1 MASPVGTSRPVSA
14 PAWIVAVLNG
24 IHAPVT
30 QTNVAALNLWALE
43 EGNGAPRYNW
53 LNTTL
58 KTHGS
63 TQAGIVKGSPA
74 WKAGVRTYPS
84 FQAGVDATVQTL
96 QGFPMIVG
104 AFQRT
109 PSTLQGIY
117 EAIQQSTYCGSAG
130 CAAIDP
136 GYPQTFQMGNANVAT
151 AAAIVTASGPNSS
164 GPTNGCASKVGSNP
178 GAPHNIFTIPHTS
191 TGLTYCNLKAILGGM
206 MVLGGGILCMTAL
219 AFIVVGEGLSR
230 GSPAMRVVQTA
241 QRIGGKGR

>member
-1 MASPVGTSRPVSA
+1 MASPVGTARPVSA

-24 IHAPVT
+24 LKAPVT

-53 LNTTL
+53 LNSTL
-58 KTHGS
+58 KVPGS
-63 TQAGIVKGSPA
+63 NQNGIVQGSPA
-74 WKAGVRTYPS
+74 WQAGVQSYPS
-84 FQAGVDATVQTL
+84 FQAGVDATVRTL

-136 GYPQTFQMGNANVAT
+136 GYPQTFQMGNANVAN
-151 AAAIVTASGPNSS
+151 AAAIVTASGPNGDTASS
-164 GPTNGCASKVGSNP
+164 GCGQK
-178 GAPHNIFTIPHTS
+178 GAVFSLPLGAFS
-191 TGLTYCNLKAILGGM
+191 FTYCNLKAILGGM
-206 MVLGGGILCMTAL
+206 MVLGGGILCLTAL
-219 AFIVVGEGLSR
+219 SFVVVGEGLSQR
-230 GSPAMRVVQTA
+230 SGPARIVQTA
-241 QRIGGKGR
+241 RRIGGGSS